1 MSIFPYLYSKLTEI
15 MEIGDKVIKISRKP
29 FKSGKQIEEVVKFDI
44 NQTDPKKRECAVFQD
59 GSVCNVDMIRVIIKH
74 CY

>member
-1 MSIFPYLYSKLTEI
+1 

-59 GSVCNVDMIRVIIKH
+59 GSVCNIDMLL
-74 CY
+74 Y